1 VSHAIADAAAFA
13 RLHPSL
19 ALVGW
24 LAELVLVAVV
34 LTRARKVAA
43 RIPDLE
49 RANRLLAELHAIAL
63 HLPLSA
69 SVDDVVASTREALV
83 KSLGTEAVVVAD
95 DGGIDVGRPLA
106 AAERPL
112 VAEAE
117 RQARLAVDNARRL
130 GALRTL
136 AVHAER
142 VRIARDL
149 HDQLGQDL
157 AGLGFLIDSG
167 ADEAELRDAV
177 AAVVRRLRDTLADL
191 RSDVD
196 DDHDLCLALSSFL
209 ARVADRSGLSTS
221 LEPAGSAAVRRLPA
235 AVERELLRIAQEAV
249 VNAERHA
256 QANHVCVRL
265 GGAGRGGA
273 VLEVVDDGIG
283 LPPKRFG
290 SGHYGMMGMHER
302 AEAIGAELEIE
313 SAPGEGTTVRCRV
326 GP

>member
-1 VSHAIADAAAFA
+1 MSHAVAGAAAFA

-34 LTRARKVAA
+34 LVRARRLAA

-49 RANRLLAELHAIAL
+49 RANRLLAELHTIAL
-63 HLPLSA
+63 HLPMSA
-69 SVDDVVASTREALV
+69 SVDDVVASTRQALV
-83 KSLGTEAVVVAD
+83 KSLGTEAVLVGD
-95 DGGIDVGRPLA
+95 DGGIDVGRPLTG
-106 AAERPL
+106 AEQPL

-130 GALRTL
+130 AALRTL

-167 ADEAELRDAV
+167 ADEAELRAAV
-177 AAVVRRLRDTLADL
+177 ASVVRRLRDTLADL
-191 RSDVD
+191 RSEREE
-196 DDHDLCLALSSFL
+196 DHDLRLSLSSFL
-209 ARVADRSGLSTS
+209 ARVADRSGLDTR
-221 LEPAGSAAVRRLPA
+221 LDAARAPDLPA
-235 AVERELLRIAQEAV
+235 VVERELLDIAREAV

-256 QANHVCVRL
+256 HARHVEVRL
-265 GGAGRGGA
+265 DGG

-283 LPPKRFG
+283 LPAPRRDGHFG
-290 SGHYGMMGMHER
+290 IVGMRER

-313 SAPGEGTTVRCRV
+313 SAPGQGTTVRCRV
-326 GP
+326 SR